1 MPRLLARCSFDWPAV
16 YNKSHS
22 SYCLIRHA
30 VTAVL
35 ALSCVFSPRVVRAQS
50 YEPTAIE
57 EIQVTATRR
66 LTEVSNV
73 SAALTLIA
81 FDEIHGVKLTT
92 DALAAQIGVYLQQ
105 TTPGQGAAIIRGL
118 KGSEI
123 LHIVDG
129 MRLNNAI
136 FRSAPTQYLA
146 LVSPGTIDR
155 IEVLRGAPASLYGSD
170 AVGGVVQVLSR
181 VPKFG
186 GSETEYRRSVYLSLD
201 TAEIGRSMHA
211 TLDAGNRS
219 LAGLISIDYLE
230 TGNRRTGS
238 GERIAPTGYESKGA
252 RIAVS
257 STPDDGRS
265 WLFDFQYTNQPD
277 TPRIDELVPGFGQ
290 TQPSSSEFRFA
301 PNKRLF
307 AHLRHLRAD
316 GLWSADW
323 SFDIGWQRV
332 IDDRITRNFG
342 SAIRRY
348 ESNRSDLFG
357 LTVSA
362 SRETGQGSWIIG
374 GEYYYD
380 RVASQRVEEDLSSG
394 QTSTVQSRFPDD
406 SSIGQAA
413 IYANLL
419 QRFGERHR
427 FSGGLRLSA
436 VDIDLP
442 QTTTSTAASV
452 SIEDIS
458 ADIGWIFD
466 LSDQAQFV
474 ANIAHG
480 FRAPNIFDM
489 GTLGERP
496 GNRFN
501 IPNPA
506 LDSEHVT
513 QIDAGIRGHT
523 DHSSIELVF
532 YWLHYRDRIT
542 SVLTGSMTADG
553 RDIVQSQN
561 LAEAD
566 IRGIEAAGSFALMK
580 PLRLD
585 AIINFTRGEEKVSGG
600 TDVPADRIPPL
611 NGRVGLLYEPNEVLT
626 IEPFVV
632 FADSQTRLSPRDIRD
647 VRIDPAGTAGWMTG
661 NLRASWLPNEK
672 WHVTV
677 SLENLLDKQYRHHG
691 SGIDA
696 VGRNFTVSF
705 QVQW

>member
-1 MPRLLARCSFDWPAV
+1 MAMLV
-16 YNKSHS
+16 
-22 SYCLIRHA
+22 
-30 VTAVL
+30 
-35 ALSCVFSPRVVRAQS
+35 LSCVFSSRVAPAQA
-50 YEPTAIE
+50 YEPAAIE

-66 LTEVSNV
+66 PTEVSNV
-73 SAALTLIA
+73 SAALTLIS
-81 FDEIHGVKLTT
+81 FDEIHGAKLTT
-92 DALAAQIGVYLQQ
+92 DGLAAQIGVYLQQ

-136 FRSAPTQYLA
+136 FRNAPTQYLA
-146 LVSPGTIDR
+146 LVSPGTVAR

-181 VPKFG
+181 VPRFD
-186 GSETEYRRSVYLSLD
+186 GSEAEYRRSVTLSLD
-201 TAEIGRSMHA
+201 TAEIGRLMHA

-238 GERIAPTGYESKGA
+238 GERIDPTGYESKGA

-265 WLFDFQYTNQPD
+265 WLFDFQYTKQPD
-277 TPRIDELVPGFGQ
+277 TPRIDELVSGFGQ

-301 PNKRLF
+301 PNERLF
-307 AHLRHLRAD
+307 AHLRHRRPD

-323 SFDIGWQRV
+323 SFDIGWQRIV
-332 IDDRITRNFG
+332 DDRITRNFG
-342 SAIRRY
+342 SAIRRH

-357 LTVSA
+357 LTLSA

-374 GEYYYD
+374 GDVYYD
-380 RVASQRVEEDLSSG
+380 RVASQRVEEDLTSG
-394 QTSTVQSRFPDD
+394 QASTVQSRFPDD

-413 IYANLL
+413 VYANLQ
-419 QRFGERHR
+419 QRIGERQH
-427 FSGGLRLSA
+427 FSGGIRLSA

-442 QTTTSTAASV
+442 QTTASTAASLSLV
-452 SIEDIS
+452 DIS
-458 ADIGWIFD
+458 ADIGWIFE

-506 LDSEHVT
+506 LDTEHVT
-513 QIDAGIRGHT
+513 QFDAGVRGHT
-523 DHSSIELVF
+523 DRWSSELIF
-532 YWLHYRDRIT
+532 FWLHYRDRIT
-542 SVLTGSMTADG
+542 SVLTGAMTADG

-566 IRGIEAAGSFALMK
+566 IRGIEAAGSFTLMK
-580 PLRLD
+580 NLRLD
-585 AIINFTRGEEKVSGG
+585 AIVNFTRGEEKVSGG
-600 TDVPADRIPPL
+600 TVVPADRIPPL
-611 NGRVGLLYEPNEVLT
+611 NGRVGLPYEPNEALT

-647 VRIDPAGTAGWMTG
+647 VRIDPAGTAGWMTA

-677 SLENLLDKQYRHHG
+677 SLENLFDKQYRHHG

>member
-1 MPRLLARCSFDWPAV
+1 M
-16 YNKSHS
+16 
-22 SYCLIRHA
+22 
-30 VTAVL
+30 
-35 ALSCVFSPRVVRAQS
+35 
-50 YEPTAIE
+50 
-57 EIQVTATRR
+57 
-66 LTEVSNV
+66 
-73 SAALTLIA
+73 
-81 FDEIHGVKLTT
+81 
-92 DALAAQIGVYLQQ
+92 
-105 TTPGQGAAIIRGL
+105 
-118 KGSEI
+118 
-123 LHIVDG
+123 
-129 MRLNNAI
+129 
-136 FRSAPTQYLA
+136 
-146 LVSPGTIDR
+146 
-155 IEVLRGAPASLYGSD
+155 
-170 AVGGVVQVLSR
+170 
-181 VPKFG
+181 
-186 GSETEYRRSVYLSLD
+186 
-201 TAEIGRSMHA
+201 
-211 TLDAGNRS
+211 
-219 LAGLISIDYLE
+219 
-230 TGNRRTGS
+230 
-238 GERIAPTGYESKGA
+238 
-252 RIAVS
+252 
-257 STPDDGRS
+257 
-265 WLFDFQYTNQPD
+265 
-277 TPRIDELVPGFGQ
+277 
-290 TQPSSSEFRFA
+290 
-301 PNKRLF
+301 
-307 AHLRHLRAD
+307 
-316 GLWSADW
+316 
-323 SFDIGWQRV
+323 
-332 IDDRITRNFG
+332 
-342 SAIRRY
+342 
-348 ESNRSDLFG
+348 
-357 LTVSA
+357 
-362 SRETGQGSWIIG
+362 
-374 GEYYYD
+374 
-380 RVASQRVEEDLSSG
+380 
-394 QTSTVQSRFPDD
+394 QSRFPDD

>member
-1 MPRLLARCSFDWPAV
+1 
-16 YNKSHS
+16 
-22 SYCLIRHA
+22 LIRYA

-35 ALSCVFSPRVVRAQS
+35 VLSCVFSPRVAQAQS

-66 LTEVSNV
+66 QTEVSSV

-81 FDEIHGVKLTT
+81 SDEIHSAKLTT

-136 FRSAPTQYLA
+136 FRNAPTQYLA
-146 LVSPGTIDR
+146 LVSPGTVDR

-181 VPKFG
+181 VPKFDG
-186 GSETEYRRSVYLSLD
+186 FETEYRRSVYLSLD
-201 TAEIGRSMHA
+201 SAEIGRSMHA

-230 TGNRRTGS
+230 TGNRRTGG
-238 GERIAPTGYESKGA
+238 GERIGPTGYESKGA

-301 PNKRLF
+301 PNERLF
-307 AHLRHLRAD
+307 AHLRHVRVD

-323 SFDIGWQRV
+323 SFDIGWQRIV
-332 IDDRITRNFG
+332 DDRITRNFG
-342 SAIRRY
+342 SAIRRH

-419 QRFGERHR
+419 QRIGERHR

-442 QTTTSTAASV
+442 RTTVSTAASL
-452 SIEDIS
+452 SIADIS

-506 LDSEHVT
+506 LDSERVT

-523 DHSSIELVF
+523 DRSSIELIF
-532 YWLHYRDRIT
+532 YWLHYKDRIT
-542 SVLTGSMTADG
+542 SVLTGSMTTDG

-566 IRGIEAAGSFALMK
+566 IRGIEAAGNFALMK
-580 PLRLD
+580 TLRLD
-585 AIINFTRGEEKVSGG
+585 AIINFARGEEKVSGG

-647 VRIDPAGTAGWMTG
+647 VRIDPAGTAGWVTA

-677 SLENLLDKQYRHHG
+677 SLENLLDKQYRYHG